1 MIALAIDTSGSVA
14 GLALAT
20 EDKLINEISFAHK
33 MDMLRKLVPCIDKL
47 FSDVRMSRA
56 DLDGVII
63 SLGPGSFT
71 GLRIGMAAAKS
82 LAHVLGKP
90 IVGIPTLDVLAHG
103 AVGPTLLSGNAG
115 QECPTYHVP
124 QSIVAAIHARP
135 GDIFWALYRCESEGL
150 VKVVDDNASTVEEM
164 FAVIR
169 SLDPRSSILNPLIF
183 CGDGAE
189 RNREAIESEFGAE
202 SIMQEEYNSPK
213 PAVLAALGLKR
224 LTIGDYDDTFK
235 IEPRYVRKPTPVI
248 RIEQ

>member
-33 MDMLRKLVPCIDKL
+33 MDMLRRLVPSIDKL

-103 AVGPTLLSGNAG
+103 AVSA
-115 QECPTYHVP
+115 CPK
-124 QSIVAAIHARP
+124 SIVAAIHARP

-150 VKVVDDNASTVEEM
+150 VKAVDDNASTIEEM
-164 FAVIR
+164 FTIIR
-169 SLDPRSSILNPLIF
+169 SLDPRSSNLDPVLF

-189 RNREAIESEFGAE
+189 RNREAIEAEFGAE

-213 PAVLAALGLKR
+213 PAILAALGLKR

-248 RIEQ
+248 RNEERGMRNAG